1 MSTVYLHLYCANRPT
16 VLLCVKEFPAC
27 TSAVPRDAAYWQP
40 FGPQHSRVCAL
51 MLDHTRCMQALALE
65 ALAANAR
72 PYHKRLK
79 VQWLKIV
86 LLSTADALVAI
97 ISTWACL

>member
-1 MSTVYLHLYCANRPT
+1 
-16 VLLCVKEFPAC
+16 
-27 TSAVPRDAAYWQP
+27 
-40 FGPQHSRVCAL
+40 

-79 VQWLKIV
+79 VQWLKIF

-97 ISTWACL
+97 IFTWACL